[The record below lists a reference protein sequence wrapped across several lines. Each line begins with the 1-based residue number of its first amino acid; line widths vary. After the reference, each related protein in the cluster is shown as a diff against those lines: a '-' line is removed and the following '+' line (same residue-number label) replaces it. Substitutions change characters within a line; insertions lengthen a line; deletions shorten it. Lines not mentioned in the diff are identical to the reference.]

1 MLHIIVVS
9 LCILTLLQSLYFFIR
24 KNLNMGVLFLL
35 ITAALFFNQSNWIKG
50 IHFESLVLISLASHQ
65 FLLNH

>member
-35 ITAALFFNQSNWIKG
+35 ITAALF
-50 IHFESLVLISLASHQ
+50 LISRIG
-65 FLLNH
+65 